1 MVVGRV
7 AAGVAMNDRVI
18 VIVGFAVVGVLT
30 LTAIVVSWLRSDLVA
45 TIAETVDWLTAR
57 RWVRIVAVLIWGWV
71 GWHFLAR

>member
-1 MVVGRV
+1 VVVGRV